1 MTLTRRTLNS
11 LLLAGTAGT
20 VLPAAAQA
28 AYPSRP
34 VRLIVPI
41 PPGQATDILARVI
54 ADQLGRA
61 LGQPFVADNRPGAG
75 TTLGTD
81 IAARAAPDGYTLVMA
96 TSGGFSVAPAIYAR
110 LPYDPMRDF
119 APVSNL
125 GLVIQTLVTSAA
137 APWNTVQEFV
147 AAAKKQRMNY
157 ASAGV
162 GSTSHLT
169 TEAFLHRAGIEATH
183 VPFKGA
189 AEAQPQVISGQVQF
203 MFDAL
208 PAVLP
213 QVRAGKMKILGVG
226 SAERTPLY
234 PDAPTIAEQ
243 GLAGFQAIGWIG
255 LAAPARTPPAVLDR
269 LNAEVRRAMA
279 SPEVRERLRTLYFTP
294 ADGSREAFGQY
305 IAADIDKWAQ
315 VAKAANIVPE

>member
-1 MTLTRRTLNS
+1 MPVTRRTVNS
-11 LLLAGTAGT
+11 IWLAGG
-20 VLPAAAQA
+20 AAAALPSFAQPV
-28 AYPSRP
+28 YPNRP

-41 PPGQATDILARVI
+41 PPGQSTDILARVI

-61 LGQPFVADNRPGAG
+61 MGQPFVVDNRPGAG

-81 IAARAAPDGYTLVMA
+81 VAARAAPDGYTLVMA
-96 TSGGFSVAPAIYAR
+96 TSGGFAVAPSIYAK
-110 LPYDPMRDF
+110 LPYDPQRDF
-119 APVSNL
+119 APISNL
-125 GLVIQTLVTSAA
+125 GIVTQTLVTSAG
-137 APWNTVQEFV
+137 APWNTVQEFI
-147 AAAKKQRMNY
+147 AAAGRQRMNY

-189 AEAQPQVISGQVQF
+189 AEAQPQVIGGQVQC

-208 PAVLP
+208 PAVLA
-213 QVRAGKMKILGVG
+213 QVRAGKLKILGVA
-226 SAERTPLY
+226 SAQRTPLY

-243 GLAGFQAIGWIG
+243 GLPGFEAIGWIG
-255 LAAPARTPPAVLDR
+255 LAAPAKTPPLVLDR

-279 SPEVRERLRTLYFTP
+279 SAEVRERLTALFFTP
-294 ADGSREAFGQY
+294 ADGSREAFGKF
-305 IAADIDKWAQ
+305 IAADIAKWSQ
-315 VAKAANIVPE
+315 VARMANITPE

>member
-125 GLVIQTLVTSAA
+125 GLVIQTLVTSAS

-294 ADGSREAFGQY
+294 ADGSREAFCQY